1 MGSPKAVRRP
11 SAQLP
16 NCAPRAAKK
25 RVNKRLDG
33 RANIEYASPVE
44 YASPGN
50 DAARPCKAQARAE
63 KRAVEAAGKA
73 GFQRA
78 LRAGGVALPGAR
90 LRWRKLMRPLLRS
103 YGESSSVTR
112 SPARMRMWFFFILPA
127 E

>member
-33 RANIEYASPVE
+33 RANIEYASP
-44 YASPGN
+44 GN

-63 KRAVEAAGKA
+63 KKLLKRREKQVFSARCERAAWRC
-73 GFQRA
+73 RA
-78 LRAGGVALPGAR
+78 HG
-90 LRWRKLMRPLLRS
+90 
-103 YGESSSVTR
+103 
-112 SPARMRMWFFFILPA
+112 
-127 E
+127 

>member
-1 MGSPKAVRRP
+1 MGGPKAVRRP

-16 NCAPRAAKK
+16 NFAPRAAKK

-33 RANIEYASPVE
+33 RANIEE
-44 YASPGN
+44 ASPGN
-50 DAARPCKAQARAE
+50 DTARPCKAQARAE